1 MRGATMLTL
10 ALQSAADLRHL
21 PPITPVKTA
30 IRSGPGSN
38 TCSRRTGRPR
48 PSTSFM
54 TSAAPRSPAG
64 RPPPSA
70 RGFAMTSIRPKSAS
84 TTASAGVDRR
94 LRAIKL
100 STDRATQRAGHLRR
114 PFADDPA
121 RCSGKQRPRC
131 ACEINFQPKGTYS
144 PDWLLWARRSVDDE
158 YAYPVIGFGVAGA
171 HAAVPGAKRPA
182 IGATCAGAL

>member
-10 ALQSAADLRHL
+10 ALRSAAYLRHL

-38 TCSRRTGRPR
+38 TCSRRTGQPR

-54 TSAAPRSPAG
+54 TSAAPRSRAG
-64 RPPPSA
+64 RPPSLA
-70 RGFAMTSIRPKSAS
+70 RGFAMTSIPPKWAS

-100 STDRATQRAGHLRR
+100 STGRRHTGPAICAGLLPTTRR
-114 PFADDPA
+114 DFAGSKG
-121 RCSGKQRPRC
+121 RVC

-144 PDWLLWARRSVDDE
+144 PDWLLWARRLVDDE